1 MNIYNFL
8 NNNHS
13 KLPTVEIYSEILC
26 LSCRKFGITQSEAR
40 NRYGLYNCKQWIDLL
55 ELN

>member
-13 KLPTVEIYSEILC
+13 KLPTVEIYSELLC
-26 LSCRKFGITQSEAR
+26 LSCMKFGITQSEAR
-40 NRYGLYNCKQWIDLL
+40 NKYGLYNCKQWIDLL